1 MRRIGYMAE
10 LSARECAN
18 MVGVT
23 KRTIQQQ
30 IQSGKLSA
38 TKNEKGH
45 YLIDSSEF
53 FRVYP
58 NAGKKEKTA
67 QQEIERSLES
77 VTAHLETL
85 INENKFLKEQLE
97 KSESREE
104 KLIETVKATTLLIE
118 NKTEQ
123 KRKKFL
129 GLF

>member
-1 MRRIGYMAE
+1 MAE
-10 LSARECAN
+10 LSARECAS
-18 MVGVT
+18 MIGVT

-45 YLIDSSEF
+45 YQIDSSEF

-58 NAGKKEKTA
+58 NAGKKEKDS
-67 QQEIERSLES
+67 QLEIERSLES

-85 INENKFLKEQLE
+85 INENKFLKEQLD
-97 KSESREE
+97 KSENREE
-104 KLIETVKATTLLIE
+104 KLIETVRSNALLLE
-118 NKTEQ
+118 NKTL

>member
-1 MRRIGYMAE
+1 MAE

-18 MVGVT
+18 MIGVT

-30 IQSGKLSA
+30 IQSGKISA
-38 TKNEKGH
+38 TRNDKGH
-45 YLIDSSEF
+45 YQIDSSEF

-58 NAGKKEKTA
+58 NAGKKEKSA

-85 INENKFLKEQLE
+85 INENKFLKEQLG
-97 KSESREE
+97 KSENREE
-104 KLIETVKATTLLIE
+104 KLIETVKATTLLLD

-123 KRKKFL
+123 KRKRFL